1 MGRSDLVAVE
11 PVVTVTLG
19 PPSADRGYPVFVEP
33 GLTARLPSLAAE
45 LLPGRR
51 LAVITDRTV
60 GRAVPHGIDAPTLVV
75 APGEGSKT
83 RARWGALTDRMLE
96 LGYGR
101 DSALVAVGGGVVGDL
116 AGFVAATFLRGVP
129 WLQVPTSLLA
139 MVDASV
145 GGKTGVNTGLGKN
158 LVGAFHPPVAVL
170 ADPAVLRTLHAE
182 HLGAG
187 LVEALKHGL
196 VADAAYFSWIGE
208 HADPLLA
215 GDAARLGEL
224 VSRSVRIKA
233 AIVSEDERERGR
245 RAILNAGHTVGH
257 AIERI
262 TDYTIPHGDAVS
274 IGLVVE
280 ALLSHRLG
288 LAERALA
295 PTIRRALERLGR
307 PTLPD
312 TSWDDDALLEAMGHD
327 KKMRRAT
334 LRVALPI
341 RIGAMAGA
349 DSDWTVPVS
358 RDAMRTVLSTAR
370 TSATLF

>member
-1 MGRSDLVAVE
+1 VE
-11 PVVTVTLG
+11 PAATVSHAAG
-19 PPSADRGYPVFVEP
+19 SYPVFVEP
-33 GLTARLPSLAAE
+33 GLVGRLPALAAE
-45 LLPGRR
+45 LLPGLR

-83 RARWGALTDRMLE
+83 RARWSALTDRLLD

-101 DSALVAVGGGVVGDL
+101 DAGVVAVGGGVVGDL

-145 GGKTGVNTGLGKN
+145 GGKTGVNTGHGKN

-170 ADPAVLRTLHAE
+170 ADPAVLRTLHPD

-196 VADAAYFSWIGE
+196 VADAGYFEWIGA
-208 HADPLLA
+208 HTDALLA
-215 GDAARLGEL
+215 LDPARLSEL
-224 VSRSVRIKA
+224 VARSVRIKA
-233 AIVSEDERERGR
+233 GVVSEDERERGR

-262 TDYTIPHGDAVS
+262 TDFAIPHGDAVA

-280 ALLSHRLG
+280 ALLAHRLG

-295 PTIRRALERLGR
+295 PTIRLALERLGR
-307 PTLPD
+307 PTLLD
-312 TSWDDDALLEAMGHD
+312 ASWDDAALLEAMAHD
-327 KKMRRAT
+327 KKVRGDT
-334 LRVALPI
+334 LRFALPI

-349 DSDWTVPVS
+349 NGQWTVPVS
-358 RDAMRTVLSTAR
+358 RDLMRIVLSTAR